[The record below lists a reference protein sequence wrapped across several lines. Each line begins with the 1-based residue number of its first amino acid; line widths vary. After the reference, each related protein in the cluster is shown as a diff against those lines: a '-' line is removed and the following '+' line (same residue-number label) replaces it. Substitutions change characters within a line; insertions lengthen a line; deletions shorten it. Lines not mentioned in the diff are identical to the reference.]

1 MHVDEVGQIWIGTR
15 GGGMDRAVGA
25 PLSESGL
32 RFENY
37 SEIDGLPNSTVYGIE
52 SNGRDRLWLSTNR
65 GLSRFEIKARRF
77 VNFRRSHGLQGDEFN
92 FGAHYAAASGELFF
106 GGANGYNAFFSD
118 RLQLNA
124 GAPPVVITDVLKLG
138 VPAKLGAT
146 HETVRSLQLGY
157 QDDVLAFKFAGLDFA
172 APGENRYAYM
182 LEGFDSGWV
191 DAGTQRQATYT
202 NLDGGSYVFRV
213 RASNSDGVWNEAGI
227 SVALHVESPPWLS
240 WWAYLFYALLLILLL
255 AAVWLSQQRKVERE
269 AAYKRRLEQEVQE
282 RTIELNVRNGQLED
296 ANRQLRDASFTD
308 PLTGLG
314 NRRALYDAV
323 GRLIGDSRSEPT
335 GGRVNFAVMMVDLD
349 RLKPINDQHGH
360 EAGDRVLV
368 QIAEI
373 LRHVSRTTDQVVRWG
388 GDEFLLICQGADM
401 TAATDLAERIRA
413 AVTKQIFRVG
423 EGVAARSSC
432 SIGFAVYP
440 FVPQHPEFGDWEGSL
455 AMADAALY
463 QAKRL
468 RNSWVGWCGTSRAL
482 QLPSLLESVERDAL
496 ALEEGGYLDVRR
508 PASNN
513 NDTVDRLRAL
523 QGPQDR

>member
-1 MHVDEVGQIWIGTR
+1 MCDRFACWPPGPPDALKDTSSSWRGLRTERVTLDVAAVEGEEIRIGVLSDLQTNDIGTY
-15 GGGMDRAVGA
+15 
-25 PLSESGL
+25 E
-32 RFENY
+32 
-37 SEIDGLPNSTVYGIE
+37 
-52 SNGRDRLWLSTNR
+52 
-65 GLSRFEIKARRF
+65 
-77 VNFRRSHGLQGDEFN
+77 
-92 FGAHYAAASGELFF
+92 
-106 GGANGYNAFFSD
+106 
-118 RLQLNA
+118 
-124 GAPPVVITDVLKLG
+124 
-138 VPAKLGAT
+138 
-146 HETVRSLQLGY
+146 
-157 QDDVLAFKFAGLDFA
+157 
-172 APGENRYAYM
+172 
-182 LEGFDSGWV
+182 
-191 DAGTQRQATYT
+191 
-202 NLDGGSYVFRV
+202 
-213 RASNSDGVWNEAGI
+213 
-227 SVALHVESPPWLS
+227 
-240 WWAYLFYALLLILLL
+240 
-255 AAVWLSQQRKVERE
+255 
-269 AAYKRRLEQEVQE
+269 
-282 RTIELNVRNGQLED
+282 
-296 ANRQLRDASFTD
+296 
-308 PLTGLG
+308 
-314 NRRALYDAV
+314 YDAV

-482 QLPSLLESVERDAL
+482 PLPS
-496 ALEEGGYLDVRR
+496 
-508 PASNN
+508 
-513 NDTVDRLRAL
+513 RAFPGSRNSA
-523 QGPQDR
+523 GPGHPPSR